1 MASVERTRG
10 RVPSRFFSRC
20 ALLMLAM
27 VLIAFPFTYFGPIVS
42 GSRQFAPVYHIHG
55 LLFFGWIALFA
66 WQTHLVATGRTARH
80 REWGLAGIA
89 ISALML
95 PLGVILA
102 IEAIQRRTAEGNQ
115 HPFDNTLYN
124 VIDIT
129 SFAVLMIASISAVT
143 RHIEWHRRF
152 TFGAAIVLVGPAIS
166 RWFFNPWFVTIPQ
179 LSPLSD
185 MAPNLT
191 ADAFLIALVVHDRRT
206 LGRIH
211 PATLWL
217 CFTLVPIHVVTPFL
231 AATDWW
237 RGLAP
242 FITKLG

>member
-1 MASVERTRG
+1 MASDDQPRR
-10 RVPSRFFSRC
+10 RAQSKFFSRC

-27 VLIAFPFTYFGPIVS
+27 VLLAFPFTYFGPVVS
-42 GSRQFAPVYHIHG
+42 GSRQFLPVYHIHG
-55 LLFFGWIALFA
+55 LLFFGWIGLFA
-66 WQTHLVATGRTARH
+66 WQTHLVAGGRTARH
-80 REWGLAGIA
+80 RELGLAGIA
-89 ISALML
+89 ISALMV

-102 IEAIQRRTAEGNQ
+102 IEAIKRRTAEGDP

-129 SFAVLMIASISAVT
+129 CFAVLMIASISAVT
-143 RHIEWHRRF
+143 RQIEWHRRF

-166 RWFFNPWFVTIPQ
+166 RWIFNPWFITIPQ

-191 ADAFLIALVVHDRRT
+191 ADLFLIALAGHDRRT
-206 LGRIH
+206 LGRVH

-217 CFTLVPIHVVTPFL
+217 LLVLVPIHVVTPFL
-231 AATDWW
+231 TASDWW

>member
-1 MASVERTRG
+1 MASVERPRG

-42 GSRQFAPVYHIHG
+42 GSRHFAPVYHIHG
-55 LLFFGWIALFA
+55 VLFFGWIGLYA

-80 REWGLAGIA
+80 RELGLAGIA
-89 ISALML
+89 ISALMV

-124 VIDIT
+124 VIDIA

-143 RHIEWHRRF
+143 RHTEWHRRF

-166 RWFFNPWFVTIPQ
+166 RWFFNPWFVTIPR

-185 MAPNLT
+185 MAPNLI

-217 CFTLVPIHVVTPFL
+217 FTLVPIHVVTPFL

>member
-1 MASVERTRG
+1 MASVERPRG
-10 RVPSRFFSRC
+10 RIASRFFSRC

-27 VLIAFPFTYFGPIVS
+27 VLIAFPFTYFGPLVS
-42 GSRQFAPVYHIHG
+42 GSRRFLPVYHIHG
-55 LLFFGWIALFA
+55 LLFFGWIGLFA
-66 WQTHLVATGRTARH
+66 WQTHLIVSGRTARH
-80 REWGLAGIA
+80 RELGLAGIA
-89 ISALML
+89 ISALMV

-102 IEAIQRRTAEGNQ
+102 IEAINRRIVAGDP

-129 SFAVLMIASISAVT
+129 SFAVLMIASISSVT
-143 RHIEWHRRF
+143 RQIDWHRRF

-166 RWFFNPWFVTIPQ
+166 RWIFNPWFVTIPQ
-179 LSPLSD
+179 FSPISD
-185 MAPNLT
+185 MAPNLI
-191 ADAFLIALVVHDRRT
+191 ADAFLIALAVNDRRT

-217 CFTLVPIHVVTPFL
+217 CFVLIPIHVVTPFL
-231 AATDWW
+231 TASEWW
-237 RGLAP
+237 RALAP

>member
-1 MASVERTRG
+1 MATDDQPG
-10 RVPSRFFSRC
+10 RRIRSKSFARC
-20 ALLMLAM
+20 ALLMLVM
-27 VLIAFPFTYFGPIVS
+27 VLIAFPFTYFGPLVS
-42 GSRQFAPVYHIHG
+42 GSRHFPPVYHIHG
-55 LLFFGWIALFA
+55 LLFFGWIGLYA

-89 ISALML
+89 ISALMV

-102 IEAIQRRTAEGNQ
+102 IEAINRRTAEGDP

-124 VIDIT
+124 VVDIT

-143 RHIEWHRRF
+143 RKIEWHRRF
-152 TFGAAIVLVGPAIS
+152 TFGAAIVLFGPAIS

-179 LSPLSD
+179 VSPISD
-185 MAPNLT
+185 MAPNLV
-191 ADAFLIALVVHDRRT
+191 ADVFLIALAVHDRRT

-217 CFTLVPIHVVTPFL
+217 CFTLVPIHVIEPFL
-231 AATDWW
+231 TGSEWW
-237 RGLAP
+237 RELAP

>member
-1 MASVERTRG
+1 MALEAKPRG
-10 RVPSRFFSRC
+10 RVASKFFARC

-27 VLIAFPFTYFGPIVS
+27 VLSAFPFTYFGPIVS
-42 GSRQFAPVYHIHG
+42 GSQHFAPVYHIHG
-55 LLFFGWIALFA
+55 LLFFGWIGLYA

-89 ISALML
+89 ISALMV

-129 SFAVLMIASISAVT
+129 SFAVLMIASIAAVT
-143 RHIEWHRRF
+143 RHTEWHRRF

-166 RWFFNPWFVTIPQ
+166 RWIFNPWFVTIPQ
-179 LSPLSD
+179 FPPISD
-185 MAPNLT
+185 MAPNLI

-206 LGRIH
+206 FGRIH

-217 CFTLVPIHVVTPFL
+217 FTLVPIHVVTPFL

>member
-1 MASVERTRG
+1 MTAAEQTRR
-10 RVPSRFFSRC
+10 RVPSRFFARC

-27 VLIAFPFTYFGPIVS
+27 VLLAFPFTYFGPMAS
-42 GSRQFAPVYHIHG
+42 GSRHFLPVYHVHG
-55 LLFFGWIALFA
+55 LLFFGWIGLYAL
-66 WQTHLVATGRTARH
+66 QTHLVATGRTARH
-80 REWGLAGIA
+80 REFGLAGIA

-102 IEAIQRRTAEGNQ
+102 IEAINRRTAEGDP

-124 VIDIT
+124 VVDIT

-166 RWFFNPWFVTIPQ
+166 RWFFSPWFVTIPQ
-179 LSPLSD
+179 ASPISD
-185 MAPNLT
+185 MAPNLC
-191 ADAFLIALVVHDRRT
+191 ADAFLIALAVHDRRT

-217 CFTLVPIHVVTPFL
+217 CFTLVPIHVIEPFL
-231 AATDWW
+231 TASDWW

-242 FITKLG
+242 LITKLG